1 MSDNNMPTNAEV
13 VESLS
18 RRLEQARILNNLK
31 DCKTLEDYKE
41 LTKTYEAICNGNEEK
56 NKK

>member
-1 MSDNNMPTNAEV
+1 MPTNAEV

-56 NKK
+56 NRK